1 MKKMLTKSQNNQV
14 FTGTLAG
21 IAEYFGI
28 DPTIARIIYVFA
40 SLTFIGAPIILYI
53 VMALLVPSAENNEYQ
68 SSYSEYGAQPR

>member
-21 IAEYFGI
+21 IAEYFEI

>member
-1 MKKMLTKSQNNQV
+1 MKKMLTKSQNDRV

-28 DPTIARIIYVFA
+28 DPTVARILYVFA

-53 VMALLVPSAENNEYQ
+53 VMSLLIPAAEHTDYQ
-68 SSYSEYGAQPR
+68 SNYSDCGA

>member
-1 MKKMLTKSQNNQV
+1 MKKMLTKSSSNRV

-28 DPTIARIIYVFA
+28 DPTIARILYVFA

-53 VMALLVPSAENNEYQ
+53 VMSLLIPSAETSNYQTEY
-68 SSYSEYGAQPR
+68 SDCGA

>member
-40 SLTFIGAPIILYI
+40 SLTFIGAPIILYV